1 MLVKSILPM
10 SSRLSRRESFS
21 EESDVSNAFKRT
33 IGATIMASLFLSAC
47 ASVPH
52 GPALSLANAGVA
64 TTSTFSTN
72 VRITASQVQYVDV
85 TEAFV
90 ATYDY
95 CANSALP
102 CSPQLQSGA
111 MVKLRQDLAN
121 VILLRAKAID
131 ALGKAYGALKTE
143 AEYDARG
150 DLVSATNS
158 AIEGVNNF
166 AAAALAIGGAAPA
179 AALIGEPLKQIAG
192 FGVGLL
198 ADRNQRRRLL
208 AGSEAI
214 AAATKRLRD
223 ALAVEAFVYDSLA
236 DYIEKS
242 RTAAKIRMLD
252 AGLVSNTDALMPM
265 AANLGLKPVA
275 GVDAVIAKS
284 PQTKIAV
291 TAMLQAQSRA
301 DVQLDKDKYQ
311 ASIAA
316 LDALLR
322 AHDELKKNQSVS
334 LADVDRFLGELN
346 ASLDTGKK
354 E

>member
-1 MLVKSILPM
+1 M
-10 SSRLSRRESFS
+10 SDAL
-21 EESDVSNAFKRT
+21 KRT
-33 IGATIMASLFLSAC
+33 IGATITTSLFLSAC
-47 ASVPH
+47 ASVPYR
-52 GPALSLANAGVA
+52 PALSLANAGVA
-64 TTSTFSTN
+64 TTSTFSTT
-72 VRITASQVQYVDV
+72 VRTTATQVQYVDL

-95 CANSALP
+95 CANPAIP
-102 CSPQLQSGA
+102 CAPQVQSGA
-111 MVKLRQDLAN
+111 MVNLRQELVN
-121 VILLRAKAID
+121 VILLRANAID

-150 DLVSATNS
+150 DLVGATNS
-158 AIEGVNNF
+158 AIDGVNNF
-166 AAAALAIGGAAPA
+166 AAAALGIGGAAPA
-179 AALIGEPLKQIAG
+179 AAFIGEPLKQITG

-198 ADRNQRRRLL
+198 AGRNQRRRLL

-214 AAATKRLRD
+214 ATATKRLRD
-223 ALAVEAFVYDSLA
+223 ALAVEAFVYYSLA

-252 AGLVSNTDALMPM
+252 AGLVSSTDALIPM
-265 AANLGLKPVA
+265 ATNLGLKPVSR
-275 GVDAVIAKS
+275 VDAVIAKS

-301 DVQLDKDKYQ
+301 DVQLDKNKYQ

-334 LADVDRFLGELN
+334 LADVDRLLGELN
-346 ASLDTGKK
+346 ALLDTGKK